1 MPRLFI
7 VGGINSNIEIQFNP
21 CPLLKLSGAAFRQP
35 SGTIC
40 AAEHKW
46 CAHLRDDKGSFSCNI
61 GRSLNNHVLKQ
72 VAGVYT

>member
-1 MPRLFI
+1 MPLLFI

-40 AAEHKW
+40 AAEYNG
-46 CAHLRDDKGSFSCNI
+46 ALI
-61 GRSLNNHVLKQ
+61 
-72 VAGVYT
+72 